1 MPEIT
6 AVLWQLHVLLLW
18 IQLGC
23 PLICLIIRECFGE
36 NILFSEVLQY
46 LCISTE
52 HMQVCKWPSI
62 LPGKVFAHNGSCF
75 SGTASDPG
83 RKGWEVWRVKNTA
96 CVAWMSHGRVRNIGD
111 LG

>member
-6 AVLWQLHVLLLW
+6 AVLWQLHILLLW

-46 LCISTE
+46 VWISQT
-52 HMQVCKWPSI
+52 MCRSVNGQASCLGKSLIIMGVVSLGLQVTQERKAER
-62 LPGKVFAHNGSCF
+62 LGHLKVQV
-75 SGTASDPG
+75 
-83 RKGWEVWRVKNTA
+83 VW
-96 CVAWMSHGRVRNIGD
+96 HG
-111 LG
+111 